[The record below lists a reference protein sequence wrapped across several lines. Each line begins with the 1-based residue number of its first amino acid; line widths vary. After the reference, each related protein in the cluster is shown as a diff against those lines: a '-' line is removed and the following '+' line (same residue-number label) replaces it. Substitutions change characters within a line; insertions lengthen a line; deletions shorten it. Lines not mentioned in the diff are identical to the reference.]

1 MGTIITIIIVLLKFF
16 SVIDIAWIIV
26 ILFAIVLILMD
37 LSIPKLNDVAS
48 ANYIGILSNEIDDLK
63 EQVNDFKEDI
73 EELKQQI
80 DSLESEV
87 NDAKPSSRNYE
98 YDWS

>member
-16 SVIDIAWIIV
+16 SVIDITWTTV
-26 ILFAIVLILMD
+26 ILFAIVLILID

-48 ANYIGILSNEIDDLK
+48 ANHVGTLSNEIDDLK
-63 EQVNDFKEDI
+63 EQVNDYKTDI
-73 EELKQQI
+73 EDLKQQI
-80 DSLESEV
+80 DSLESKI
-87 NDAKPSSRNYE
+87 NDTKPSSRNYE